1 MFITMNRFR
10 VRSGSAADVETVWL
24 TRDLDVA
31 KEKGFTAFHLLRG
44 PEQEDHT
51 LYASHTVWASREDF
65 IAWAWSRNQVYR
77 DVSRSKPLC
86 IGGPAFEYF
95 SVIQTVTP

>member
-10 VRSGSAADVETVWL
+10 VRSGSAPDFETVWL
-24 TRDLDVA
+24 KRDLDMA
-31 KEKGFTAFHLLRG
+31 EAKGFTAFHLLRG

-51 LYASHTVWASREDF
+51 LYASHTVWASRQDF
-65 IAWAWSRNQVYR
+65 IAWAWSRQQVHR
-77 DVSRSKPLC
+77 DIDGSKRLC

-95 SVIQTVTP
+95 SVIQEVTP